1 MSSGSN
7 TPPDGYFNDLSRPT
21 GNNRNKRARSP
32 VGEANGAADPASG
45 GDSNVPKPKR
55 IACIICR
62 KRKLKCDGTKPSCS
76 TCTRLGH
83 NCAYDEVRRKSGPK
97 RGYVKALE
105 ERLKQVETLLK
116 TQDPAATTPEIP
128 QTNFGSGQRNVSG
141 VGLPSVTAGDF
152 NISNP
157 ALNIGNG
164 VDADRWGFNGE
175 SPSAPMDNMAFTA
188 DLNMGMGI
196 DDSTFTWE
204 MIGLGLEE
212 PLPPQDTIDE
222 LHQVYFD
229 KIHPSLPMIHKYRYL
244 AAMNLAPGQRPPVAL
259 RYAMWTLAASV
270 AEKFMDLRD
279 HFYQRAR
286 KYMEADYLKG
296 HGEHMISIAHAQT
309 HALLASYEFKMMY
322 FPRAWMSTGS
332 AIRMCQM
339 MGLHRLDGAG
349 LDVKMCLPPP
359 RDWTE
364 REERRRTFWMAFCED
379 RYASIGTGWP
389 MTIDEKDILTDL
401 PASDEAFEMS
411 KPERTLSLA
420 ESMSPS
426 GASKLSAFGGVVLM
440 ACLFGRNLIHLHR
453 PDPDEK
459 DHDLNGEFWKRHRNM
474 DNILLNTSLSLPS
487 HLKLPTGLA
496 SPNIIFT
503 NMNIHTSTICLHQ
516 AAIYKADKNNLPA
529 SISAE
534 SKVRCITA
542 ANEIASIMRM
552 ISHMDLS
559 SMNPFI
565 SFCLYVAA
573 RVFVQYLKS
582 RPDDSQT
589 GDSLRFLLSAMNAL
603 KKKNPLTESFLVQ
616 LDVDL
621 EGLGMRNAKYKSV
634 FAYSEDN
641 LGISS
646 AKAPNISSGSQ
657 GFRDGFPSQKNE
669 CLFMR
674 LAEDDGTAMDNN
686 RNPPTA
692 DAEAEADPLSAS
704 SSGPRNDSFDSQPN
718 WMPIDQSSRRGD
730 VQRTLQ
736 GLALGDIQQP
746 NFTTRDLNGSGYGP
760 SRNSTGDSGL
770 SPDTQDSSSNRP
782 TPNASTPS
790 DTRSNL
796 HAAQGSSGA
805 TSFST
810 SPASQQSRVP
820 TTDGRAMSSFF
831 STHPDYTNIAPSTGL
846 TPGNEFTLPETP
858 GRGFDVPSGW
868 EMSNQA
874 NTGLT
879 PVGEGVF
886 RQLMGLGPMD
896 PMDIGWEGG
905 S

>member
-1 MSSGSN
+1 MSSSSN
-7 TPPDGYFNDLSRPT
+7 TPPDGFFNDLSRPT
-21 GNNRNKRARSP
+21 GNVGRNKRARSP
-32 VGEANGAADPASG
+32 SNDANGVGDATSG
-45 GDSNVPKPKR
+45 GDATVPKPKR

-116 TQDPAATTPEIP
+116 TQDPALPTPDITPTTYTPGQANSSGASLGAIP
-128 QTNFGSGQRNVSG
+128 AN
-141 VGLPSVTAGDF
+141 DF
-152 NISNP
+152 NLSNP
-157 ALNIGNG
+157 AIGLNT
-164 VDADRWGFNGE
+164 DRWGFNGE
-175 SPSAPMDNMAFTA
+175 SPQPGLDPMAFSA
-188 DLNMGMGI
+188 DLSMGMGI
-196 DDSTFTWE
+196 DDNTFTWE

-212 PLPPQDTIDE
+212 PLPPQDTIDD
-222 LHQVYFD
+222 LHQIYFD

-259 RYAMWTLAASV
+259 RYAMWTSAASV
-270 AEKFMDLRD
+270 TDKYIDLKE
-279 HFYQRAR
+279 HFYHRAR
-286 KYMEADYLKG
+286 KYMELDYLKG
-296 HGEHMISIAHAQT
+296 HGENMISIAHAQT
-309 HALLASYEFKMMY
+309 HVLLASYEFKMMY

-332 AIRMCQM
+332 AIRLCQM

-349 LDVKMCLPPP
+349 LDVKQCLPPP

-411 KPERTLSLA
+411 KPETAQSLA
-420 ESMSPS
+420 DAMSPT
-426 GASKLSAFGGVVLM
+426 GASKLSPFAGVVLM

-453 PDPDEK
+453 PDAD
-459 DHDLNGEFWKRHRNM
+459 DRDNDLNGEFWKRHRAM
-474 DNILLNTSLSLPS
+474 DNILLNTSLSMPS
-487 HLKLPTGLA
+487 HLKLPSGL
-496 SPNIIFT
+496 SNPNIVFT

-516 AAIYKADKNNLPA
+516 AAIYKADKNHLPA

-534 SKVRCITA
+534 SKVRCISA
-542 ANEIASIMRM
+542 ANEVASIMRM
-552 ISHMDLS
+552 ISHLDLS
-559 SMNPFI
+559 AMNPFI

-582 RPDDSQT
+582 RPEDSQT

-621 EGLGMRNAKYKSV
+621 EGLGMRNPKYKSV
-634 FAYSEDN
+634 FAYSEDS
-641 LGISS
+641 LGIAT
-646 AKAPNISSGSQ
+646 AKAAQQGHSPDAPPHGILGNDCNFLRIAKDVPIVDEASPTRTNSQ
-657 GFRDGFPSQKNE
+657 SEP
-669 CLFMR
+669 
-674 LAEDDGTAMDNN
+674 A
-686 RNPPTA
+686 
-692 DAEAEADPLSAS
+692 SAT
-704 SSGPRNDSFDSQPN
+704 RTDSFVNGRGN
-718 WMPIDQSSRRGD
+718 WDNTASGGGPD
-730 VQRTLQ
+730 VQRTMQ
-736 GLALGDIQQP
+736 GLALGDMP
-746 NFTTRDLNGSGYGP
+746 TNPYLSDRGTGTGGYINSEP
-760 SRNSTGDSGL
+760 SASNDTGL
-770 SPDTQDSSSNRP
+770 SPDTVQSTSNRP
-782 TPNASTPS
+782 TPNSSTTSDSRPSLQPGHGSGSAS
-790 DTRSNL
+790 
-796 HAAQGSSGA
+796 
-805 TSFST
+805 FET
-810 SPASQQSRVP
+810 SPAASGGARLP
-820 TTDGRAMSSFF
+820 ATDGRSMSSFF
-831 STHPDYTNIAPSTGL
+831 ANQPDYSGISSTGM
-846 TPGNEFTLPETP
+846 TPDSNAFVLPETP
-858 GRGFDVPSGW
+858 GRGFDVPAGW
-868 EMSNQA
+868 EMSQQS
-874 NTGLT
+874 TGLT